1 MDQTNSI
8 SCSPLSFQISLEK
21 IREKITRQPLSDD
34 EILILCA
41 ETVARSFSY
50 DEKGYA

>member
-1 MDQTNSI
+1 MDEANSN
-8 SCSPLSFQISLEK
+8 SCQPLSFQISLEK
-21 IREKITRQPLSDD
+21 IREKISHQPLNDD